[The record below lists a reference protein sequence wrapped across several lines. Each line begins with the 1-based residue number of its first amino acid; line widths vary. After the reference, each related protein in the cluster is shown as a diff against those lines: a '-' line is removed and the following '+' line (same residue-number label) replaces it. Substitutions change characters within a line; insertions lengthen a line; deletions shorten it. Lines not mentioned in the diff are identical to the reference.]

1 MATAKSKLQGKP
13 TSTKPNPNPVKH
25 TFESI
30 YPLALEASLKPGN
43 AFIQDITASLPCSYQ
58 TFYTLMNGHNEE
70 FDILKAN
77 LDNNKIAI
85 KQKLRKRWQDS
96 DNATLQISL
105 YKLLSTD
112 EEFAKLANFKEDK
125 HDDNKPQ
132 VTDFEYTVIQ

>member
-1 MATAKSKLQGKP
+1 MESAKSKPKGKP

-30 YPLALEASLKPGN
+30 YPLALEASLN
-43 AFIQDITASLPCSYQ
+43 QDSAFISDVISCLPVSNGK
-58 TFYTLMNGHNEE
+58 FYEVMKGHETEMETLK
-70 FDILKAN
+70 DN
-77 LDNNKIAI
+77 LTRNKIAI